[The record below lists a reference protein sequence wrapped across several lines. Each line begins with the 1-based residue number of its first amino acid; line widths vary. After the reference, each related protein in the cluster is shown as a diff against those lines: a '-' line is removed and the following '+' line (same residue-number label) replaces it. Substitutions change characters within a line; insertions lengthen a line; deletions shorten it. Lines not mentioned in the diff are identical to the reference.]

1 MIFCQYYGIL
11 YYMQNQVQTI
21 SKDQCKFNG
30 ADTLNIP
37 GLDPNHI
44 GYFRR
49 LAQKIGV
56 EEARL
61 KYDGMSKEKA
71 EYLASLDDKM
81 DNYGI
86 RWTVEVLKSRY
97 ADRKFAP
104 YVAPKPRDD
113 YDYYDYYD
121 RDEFFGPKDT
131 VTYARWLYNRYGAK
145 KVAKQFKISEYMA
158 ERIGTSSM
166 PGSMKVAEIEDD
178 DEIDEIESEI
188 YARKTARF
196 NNVVQLKQFHR
207 GNSRKLKI
215 RLNKLAENDTAF
227 VLRKLIE
234 AEDYNI
240 KAKECYFDYVQY
252 NYDKKS
258 ENLVSAIERL
268 SRMDW
273 KYWWADDKEGTA
285 SYIFYVVLPTGRQV
299 SWHGMH
305 MKDVENVPKDND
317 AEWDGELSSTLPK
330 LLECVEAA
338 CPSISL
344 EKFDKKKCLSEL
356 ENYKSE

>member
-1 MIFCQYYGIL
+1 
-11 YYMQNQVQTI
+11 MQNQNNNPA
-21 SKDQCKFNG
+21 KDQCKFNSS
-30 ADTLNIP
+30 DTLHIP

-49 LAQKIGV
+49 LAAQIGV

-61 KYDGMSKEKA
+61 KYNGMSKEKA

-86 RWTVEVLKSRY
+86 KWTVEILKKRY
-97 ADRKFAP
+97 ADKKFAP

-113 YDYYDYYD
+113 YDDYYDYYD

-131 VTYARWLYNRYGAK
+131 VTYARWLYNRYGTK
-145 KVAKQFKISEYMA
+145 KVAKQFHISDDLA
-158 ERIGTSSM
+158 DRIGTSSL
-166 PGSMKVAEIEDD
+166 PGSMKVAELETDD
-178 DEIDEIESEI
+178 DIDEIESEI
-188 YARKTARF
+188 YARKAAKSI
-196 NNVVQLKQFHR
+196 NAYQMKQFHND
-207 GNSRKLKI
+207 NSRKLKI

-234 AEDYNI
+234 TEDYNI
-240 KAKECYFDYVQY
+240 KAKECYFDYIQY

-258 ENLVSAIERL
+258 ENLVAAIERL
-268 SRMDW
+268 SKMDW
-273 KYWWADDKEGTA
+273 KYLWADDQEGTA
-285 SYIFYVVLPTGRQV
+285 SYIFYVVLPTGKQV

-305 MKDVENVPKDND
+305 LKDVENVPKDNE

-330 LLECVEAA
+330 LLDCVKAV
-338 CPSISL
+338 CPSIYE
-344 EKFDKKKCLSEL
+344 EKFDKKKCLAEL
-356 ENYKSE
+356 EKYTYQDSERVQS